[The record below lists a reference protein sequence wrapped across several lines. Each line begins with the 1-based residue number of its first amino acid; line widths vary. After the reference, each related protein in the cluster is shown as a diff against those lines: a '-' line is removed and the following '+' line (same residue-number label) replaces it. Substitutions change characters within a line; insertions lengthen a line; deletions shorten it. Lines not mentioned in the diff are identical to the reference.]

1 MLTDIIKN
9 YYQISISWTQNSI
22 GAIADFEYFDV
33 VVFGSCDDKL
43 HLLGAIRHASQW
55 SVAHRQTHDSC
66 LVASAQFASAAEFT
80 NVPNAHLT
88 ASCGVEHGATLTAQ
102 SNIVNQRLS

>member
-1 MLTDIIKN
+1 MLIEIKRTIIK
-9 YYQISISWTQNSI
+9 ISIPWTQNSS

-43 HLLGAIRHASQW
+43 HLLGAIRHAPQW